1 MNATL
6 TTEPLDGGTLFV
18 VDCEHGTTE
27 VGLLNGEASGIT
39 AADAARVALAKHYGE
54 EGCRCTRALRRKY
67 GVGA

>member
-27 VGLLNGEASGIT
+27 VGLLNGEASGVT
-39 AADAARVALAKHYGE
+39 AADAVRVARSYLAAPDTTIQ
-54 EGCRCTRALRRKY
+54 R
-67 GVGA
+67 